1 MEKETQRAAQAEE
14 DNMALRQ
21 ELMKQTEV
29 RCGAVWCELMRCGA
43 VRSTAVWSSM
53 VRSTVVCSSV
63 V

>member
-29 RCGAVWCELMRCGA
+29 RFGAVWCELMRCGA
-43 VRSTAVWSSM
+43 MRSTAVWSS
-53 VRSTVVCSSV
+53 VVPSHV
-63 V
+63 VWSRVV